1 MLRWRL
7 ILGPLIIALLA
18 ALCWADAQAARPG
31 IWLVPLAVVLCLLAT
46 QEMLGLFRAGGRTPL
61 AWTVYLGTLL
71 PLLAACA
78 PIAWFKESSDWPA
91 ACSVDRLGWLACGL
105 AAGLLVA
112 LVGEMRRYTEP
123 GQTMANLGAAALS
136 ILYVG
141 GLLGF
146 LVQLRLLPVA
156 GDVSHGGLL
165 AMLSMIIV
173 VKATDIGAYTAGRL
187 WGRHKMAPTLSPG
200 KTWEGVAGGM
210 VFAIAGAWLAM
221 GLLAS
226 RLGIESDRGGLMW
239 LVGVLVY
246 AMVVSW
252 AGILGDLAESL
263 FKRDAGVKDSSS
275 WLPGFG
281 GVLDLLDSLLVAA
294 PVAYFCWICGLLG
307 Y

>member
-7 ILGPLIIALLA
+7 IIGPLIIALLA
-18 ALCWADAQAARPG
+18 ALCLADAQSARPG
-31 IWLVPLAVVLCLLAT
+31 IWLVPLAVMLCLLAT
-46 QEMLGLFRAGGRTPL
+46 QEMLGLFRAGGRMPL
-61 AWTVYLGTLL
+61 AWSVYLGTLL

-78 PIAWFKESSDWPA
+78 PIAWADESSDWPA
-91 ACSVDRLGWLACGL
+91 DCPVGQLGWLACGL

-112 LVGEMRRYTEP
+112 LVGEMWRYTKP
-123 GQTMANLGAAALS
+123 GQSMANLGAAALS

-156 GDVSHGGLL
+156 DDVSRGGLL
-165 AMLSMIIV
+165 AMLSMVIV

-200 KTWEGVAGGM
+200 KTWEGVAGGLL
-210 VFAIAGAWLAM
+210 FAIVGAYVAL
-221 GLLAS
+221 GPLAS
-226 RLGIESDRGGLMW
+226 KLSVPSNRDGLVW
-239 LVGVLVY
+239 LFGVFVY
-246 AMVVSW
+246 ALVVSW
-252 AGILGDLAESL
+252 AGIIGDLAESL

-281 GVLDLLDSLLVAA
+281 GILDLLDSLLVAA
-294 PVAYFCWICGLLG
+294 PVAYFCWVSGLLG

>member
-18 ALCWADAQAARPG
+18 VLCWADAQAVRPG

-78 PIAWFKESSDWPA
+78 PIAWLQYPIDCP
-91 ACSVDRLGWLACGL
+91 VGRLGWLVCGL
-105 AAGLLVA
+105 AAGFLVA
-112 LVGEMRRYTEP
+112 LVGEMWRYTEP
-123 GQTMANLGAAALS
+123 GQSLANLGAAALS

-146 LVQLRLLPVA
+146 LVQLRLLQIA
-156 GDVSHGGLL
+156 GEASQGGLL

-173 VKATDIGAYTAGRL
+173 VKVTDIGAYTAGRL
-187 WGRHKMAPTLSPG
+187 WGRHKMAPALSPG
-200 KTWEGVAGGM
+200 KTWEGVAGGL
-210 VFAIAGAWLAM
+210 VFAIVGACLALGPLASAM
-221 GLLAS
+221 GIAS
-226 RLGIESDRGGLMW
+226 ERGWLPW
-239 LVGVLVY
+239 LVGVFVY
-246 AMVVSW
+246 AMIVSW
-252 AGILGDLAESL
+252 AGIVGDLAESL
-263 FKRDAGVKDSSS
+263 FKRDAGVKDSST

-294 PVAYFCWICGLLG
+294 PVAYFCWVSGLLG